1 MRTLFGEKI
10 FLRALEPADIDYLY
24 RLEND
29 ENQWKF
35 SSVSVPFSRNLLE
48 NYIAQSHKDIYEVK
62 QVRLVICE
70 KESFQ
75 AVGLI
80 DLYDFDPKNHRVAVG
95 ITVYPEDSRKKGYA
109 FDALIHL
116 CRYAFKHLNVHQI
129 YAGITADNEPSIRL
143 FERAGF
149 SRSCRKIDWTYQ
161 DNEFKD
167 EFLYQLF
174 KKDFLK
180 FLK

>member
-80 DLYDFDPKNHRVAVG
+80 DLYDFDPKRSEEH
-95 ITVYPEDSRKKGYA
+95 TSELQSRP
-109 FDALIHL
+109 HL
-116 CRYAFKHLNVHQI
+116 VCRLLLEK
-129 YAGITADNEPSIRL
+129 
-143 FERAGF
+143 
-149 SRSCRKIDWTYQ
+149 
-161 DNEFKD
+161 
-167 EFLYQLF
+167 
-174 KKDFLK
+174 
-180 FLK
+180 